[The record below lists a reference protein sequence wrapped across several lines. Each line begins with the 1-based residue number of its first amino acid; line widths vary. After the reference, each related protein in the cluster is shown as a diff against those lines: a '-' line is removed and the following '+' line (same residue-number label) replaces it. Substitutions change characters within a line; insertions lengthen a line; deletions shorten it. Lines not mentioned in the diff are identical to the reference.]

1 MMPGK
6 MFQLI
11 GAEALAKKLARVG
24 AGLSNRKPAHAKIVA
39 VLDGM
44 IQRNFRTK
52 GRGFE
57 ETGWKPLAA
66 STVKKRMA
74 RNKSGNMRIL
84 QDNGQLKTRWKHYYD
99 NEKAQIQSGVAY
111 GIYHDSDKPRKSKLP
126 QRKILPRKEH
136 YGDKVKA
143 IYQAFVKG
151 ALSG

>member
-1 MMPGK
+1 MTG
-6 MFQLI
+6 MFRI
-11 GAEALAKKLARVG
+11 VGIEALEKKFRKLAADLGNRRTANARV
-24 AGLSNRKPAHAKIVA
+24 VA

-44 IQRNFRTK
+44 IQRNFQTE

-136 YGDKVKA
+136 YGDKVKEIFEKFIKA
-143 IYQAFVKG
+143 
-151 ALSG
+151 ALRG